1 MITPHLEKLILSGN
15 ASYNTFVIG
24 GSEKSILNVA
34 KNRFIIITDI
44 TYFHQLNLPFDPLDP
59 GDPGSAYNQVLEPAR
74 VVAFLTN
81 RLNTQLRVFS
91 RKSNNL
97 FIYRNNINITS
108 LGGAGPHDEN
118 YLLTTNGQTH
128 LNTFLIHEDDISFS
142 FSKVGENS
150 TIVTG
155 ISPAESIGN
164 LPPFDY
170 GLQGQGGVPLS
181 VRLKTKFTDSIL
193 LQNVPAGN
201 KYKQVPPSFSYEFQ
215 NEINPATIID
225 NVENAS
231 AYPLVLVG
239 YVEINGTPTNV
250 GATL

>member
-34 KNRFIIITDI
+34 KNRFVIITDI

-59 GDPGSAYNQVLEPAR
+59 GDPGSALNQIFNNTSLVD
-74 VVAFLTN
+74 FLTN

-97 FIYRNNINITS
+97 FIYRNNINVTS
-108 LGGAGPHDEN
+108 IGGAGPHDDN
-118 YLLTTNGQTH
+118 FLITTNGQTH

-142 FSKVGENS
+142 FSKVGENT

-155 ISPAESIGN
+155 VSPAESIGN
-164 LPPFDY
+164 APPFDY
-170 GLQGQGGVPLS
+170 GLQGQTGALF
-181 VRLKTKFTDSIL
+181 VREKTRFTDSIVM
-193 LQNVPAGN
+193 QNVPAGN
-201 KYKQVPPSFSYEFQ
+201 KYKAVPNAFSYEFQ
-215 NEINPATIID
+215 NEVNPATIID

-231 AYPLVLVG
+231 AYPLLLVG
-239 YVEINGTPTNV
+239 YVEVNGTPTNI

>member
-34 KNRFIIITDI
+34 KNRFVVITDI
-44 TYFHQLNLPFDPLDP
+44 TYFHQLNLKGNALEP
-59 GDPGSAYNQVLEPAR
+59 GENGSALNQIFEEEDLIDY
-74 VVAFLTN
+74 LTN

-97 FIYRNNINITS
+97 FIYRNNIQITVFK
-108 LGGAGPHDEN
+108 GRGTEN
-118 YLLTTNGQTH
+118 FLVTTNGQTH

-150 TIVTG
+150 TILQG

-164 LPPFDY
+164 APPFDY
-170 GLQGQGGVPLS
+170 GLQGQTGALI
-181 VRLKTKFTDSIL
+181 VREKTKFTDSLL

-201 KYKQVPPSFSYEFQ
+201 KFKFTAPPSFSYEFQ
-215 NEINPATIID
+215 NEVNSVTTLN

-239 YVEINGTPTNV
+239 YVEVNGTPTNI